1 MPAAPV
7 LTLQT
12 GTLYASSDDSTFTG
26 TGGPWGFSPYTSEF
40 GGIVS
45 SAGLDGEPFDDV
57 VYAVASGDE
66 VIFVI
71 AVQNR
76 AAAAAYDLRVRAL
89 IPPGF
94 IVPPQDFNLSVTD
107 GAGTV
112 LAQAGDLFGSAGLL
126 IAAPLAAFN
135 PDSGQNVALITY
147 NLIAGPNLPGPH
159 ASVIGSAQVL
169 NAAAAPGG
177 ANAAGSTPASASTTI
192 VTAAPTPVVQAETNP
207 GAVARGQTIA
217 FDITV
222 ALPAGTSKDLR
233 LDIILPAG
241 SSQLS
246 FQSIEVTRLGAGLQ
260 LATPQVGTDGSIRF
274 GDVVNAGNA
283 DPANGAITLKVVLVA
298 QGTVSGPA
306 TLQTHLSAAVAGG
319 ASGRWSADVASTVG
333 VVVPPRPP
341 TISSAW
347 TAQIATT
354 SLKVHPLGGIEI
366 GSDDPN
372 RTGTLAVTLQDASL
386 GRLSSAAAGSLDP
399 SGSTFVVD
407 GPLSLLQDIARQLV
421 FTPAKPGMARLT
433 VTVIDALGGIAQ
445 ASDAAILV
453 SPSIDT
459 GRLAQHFETAP
470 ASSFLTQ
477 TADGQKT
484 LGIGEAYH
492 GPVDYLQGQYIYD
505 GPQTVAIT
513 ALTPNVFVKNFAGEA
528 AVALHSGRNVVDAGK
543 GSNFLVGGSGDDT
556 FFLDGRSNT
565 TTWDT
570 IVGFNKGDIATLFGF
585 RAGVSS
591 YRWNDVAGAPGYTG
605 RTMRADLLGNGTVS
619 ASLTF
624 AGANRSV
631 TDSYAITTGQIQGI
645 DYMTIFAL

>member
-12 GTLYASSDDSTFTG
+12 GTLYASGEDSTFTG
-26 TGGPWGFSPYTSEF
+26 TGGPWGFSPYTSQF
-40 GGIVS
+40 GGVVS
-45 SAGLDGEPFDDV
+45 SAGIDGEPFDDV

-76 AAAAAYDLRVRAL
+76 AAAAYDLRVRAA

-94 IVPPQDFNLSVTD
+94 IVPPEDFNLSVTD

-112 LAQAGDLFGSAGLL
+112 LAQAGDLFAAAGLL
-126 IAAPLAAFN
+126 IASPLTAFD
-135 PDSGQNVALITY
+135 PDSGQNVVLITY

-159 ASVIGSAQVL
+159 ASVVSSAQVL
-169 NAAAAPGG
+169 TVASAPGG
-177 ANAAGSTPASASTTI
+177 VNVAGSSPASASTTV
-192 VTAAPTPVVQAETNP
+192 VTAAPTPLVQAETDP
-207 GAVARGQTIA
+207 GAVARGQLIA

-222 ALPAGTSKDLR
+222 ALPAGTSKDLQ
-233 LDIILPAG
+233 LDIVLPAG
-241 SSQLS
+241 PAQLS
-246 FQSIEVTRLGAGLQ
+246 FQAIEVTKLGVGLQ
-260 LATPQVGTDGSIRF
+260 LAAPQIGANGSVRF
-274 GDVVNAGNA
+274 GDVVNAGGV
-283 DPANGAITLKVVLVA
+283 DPASGTITLKVVLVA
-298 QGTVSGPA
+298 QGTMSGPA

-319 ASGRWSADVASTVG
+319 TSGRWSADVASTVG

-341 TISSAW
+341 SISNTW
-347 TAQIATT
+347 TAQVGTT
-354 SLKVHPLGGIEI
+354 TLKVHPLGGVEF
-366 GSDDPN
+366 GSDDPT

-407 GPLSLLQDIARQLV
+407 GPLSSLQDIARQLV
-421 FTPAKPGMARLT
+421 FTPAKPGVVRLT
-433 VTVIDALGGIAQ
+433 VTILDALGGTAQ
-445 ASDAAILV
+445 ADDTAILV

-459 GRLAQHFETAP
+459 GLLAQHFETAP
-470 ASSFLTQ
+470 TSSFLTQ
-477 TADGQKT
+477 TADSQKT

-528 AVALHSGRNVVDAGK
+528 AVALQSGRNVVDAGK
-543 GSNFLVGGSGDDT
+543 GSNFLTGGTGDDT
-556 FFLDGRSNT
+556 FFLDGRSNV
-565 TTWDT
+565 TTWNT
-570 IVGFNKGDIATLFGF
+570 IVGFNKGDVATLFGF

-591 YRWNDVAGAPGYTG
+591 YRWDEVAGAPGYTG
-605 RTMRADLLGNGTVS
+605 RTMRADLLGNGTTS

-631 TDSYAITTGQIQGI
+631 TDSYAITTGQVQGI
-645 DYMTIFAL
+645 DYMQIFAL